1 MNVEDRPEP
10 IIGTES
16 STPPGSEPSSDAMST
31 DSADETVAVDNM
43 AEVALQTRRAIVPA
57 VVAGV
62 IALIVGFVIGEPL
75 GGIGVCI
82 GLGLGMVNA
91 RVLQTSVARRFE
103 LLADKPGRRTGF
115 LSSGATRL
123 AALTLGTLAL
133 VWLVR
138 PLGFGILIGLALFQ
152 VLMIGFAAVA
162 MYRTVRT

>member
-1 MNVEDRPEP
+1 
-10 IIGTES
+10 
-16 STPPGSEPSSDAMST
+16 
-31 DSADETVAVDNM
+31 
-43 AEVALQTRRAIVPA
+43 
-57 VVAGV
+57 
-62 IALIVGFVIGEPL
+62 VGFVIGEPL

-162 MYRTVRT
+162 MYKTVRT